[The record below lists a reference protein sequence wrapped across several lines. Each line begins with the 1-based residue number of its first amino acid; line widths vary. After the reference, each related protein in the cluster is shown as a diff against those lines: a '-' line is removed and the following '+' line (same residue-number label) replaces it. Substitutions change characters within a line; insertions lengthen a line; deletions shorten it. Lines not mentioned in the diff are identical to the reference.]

1 MRTGIHP
8 QLTATTFSCSNCGTT
23 FETRSTR
30 PSLHVEVC
38 SQCHPAYTGR
48 ERAVSRGSRIERF
61 ERRRARAAA

>member
-8 QLTATTFSCSNCGTT
+8 QLTATAVSCSNCGTT

-30 PSLHVEVC
+30 SSLHVEVC
-38 SQCHPAYTGR
+38 SQCHPAYTGV